1 MTNNSNVETRKVHP
15 QKFALW
21 LGIGSIIMMFAG
33 FTSAFI
39 VNKSSAQE
47 NWISFQLP
55 WAFYVSTVVILL
67 SSVTMH
73 LAVKTFK
80 SQSKV
85 AHKRYVLISVLLGVV
100 FAALQVVGF
109 YDLFAKM
116 KWQNNTSL
124 HYIVAIVSVH
134 AVHLL
139 GGVIILLIMYFRT
152 FSRRFK
158 SFSATGIELIATY
171 WHFVDVL
178 WIYLIVFFLLGL

>member
-1 MTNNSNVETRKVHP
+1 MTNNSNVESRKVHP

-47 NWISFQLP
+47 NWISFDIP
-55 WAFYVSTVVILL
+55 WAFYVSTAVILL
-67 SSVTMH
+67 SSFTIH
-73 LAVKTFK
+73 QAVKTFK
-80 SQSKV
+80 QQAKA
-85 AHKRYVLISVLLGVV
+85 AHKWYVLISVILGLG
-100 FAALQVVGF
+100 FAALQLVGF

-152 FSRRFK
+152 FSKRFK
-158 SFSATGIELIATY
+158 PFSATGIELIATY
-171 WHFVDVL
+171 WHFVDIL
-178 WIYLIVFFLLGL
+178 WIYLIIFFMLGL